1 MPIIWVYGNHNAKSA
16 VLTTN
21 AVRWTENKEIFSM
34 LLIDLF
40 VVQLFDKL
48 SNPPL
53 AFKNAWL
60 TYAHNLGMWQS

>member
-21 AVRWTENKEIFSM
+21 AVRWTENKEISM

-40 VVQLFDKL
+40 VVQFFDKL
-48 SNPPL
+48 RNPPL
-53 AFKNAWL
+53 AFKNARL
-60 TYAHNLGMWQS
+60 TYAHNLDMWQS